1 MNRNTR
7 GGGAVAPL
15 IIDPKAAVL
24 SRAQEALRGLANH
37 FEQWMR
43 DEIATLEDARAR
55 IRDVGYTMDTAF
67 GLYVCAYDLRVLG
80 TTFDYPAVSY
90 IADSLCSL
98 LDDRADP
105 LTAPMYLIDA
115 HINSITVAVEG
126 EMRDAD
132 DPRAKTL
139 LAELQLCVDRDER
152 TERKTEPLASLVPAA
167 LAQP

>member
-1 MNRNTR
+1 MNTR
-7 GGGAVAPL
+7 KGAVAPL
-15 IIDPKAAVL
+15 IVDPKAVL

-37 FEQWMR
+37 FGQWMR
-43 DEIATLEDARAR
+43 DELATLEAARAK

-67 GLYVCAYDLRVLG
+67 ELYVCAYDLRVLG
-80 TTFDYPAVSY
+80 ATYDYPAVTD

-115 HINSITVAVEG
+115 HINSIMVAVDG

-139 LAELQLCVDRDER
+139 FAELRL
-152 TERKTEPLASLVPAA
+152 
-167 LAQP
+167 

>member
-1 MNRNTR
+1 MNTR
-7 GGGAVAPL
+7 EGAVAPL
-15 IIDPKAAVL
+15 IVDPKASVL

-43 DEIATLEDARAR
+43 DEVATLEAARAN

-67 GLYVCAYDLRVLG
+67 ELYVCAYDLKVLG
-80 TTFDYPAVSY
+80 TTYDYPAVTD

-115 HINSITVAVEG
+115 HINSITVAVDG

-139 LAELQLCVDRDER
+139 LAELRLCVDQDER
-152 TERKTEPLASLVPAA
+152 TERKTNHLASLVPTV
-167 LAQP
+167 LTRP